1 MQYKPNHQ
9 KSNFFKNCTRKNK
22 LKYPKTNDDANSA
35 KPSNKLIASKPDENN
50 SFFISLGVILEN
62 EGILCLR
69 ADFFLFPIISIDKIF
84 LLAPL
89 IILLILPLDGET
101 NIISG
106 LDFE

>member
-1 MQYKPNHQ
+1 MDLGYK
-9 KSNFFKNCTRKNK
+9 FG
-22 LKYPKTNDDANSA
+22 SA
-35 KPSNKLIASKPDENN
+35 TISYGLCLIKGQQPDENN

>member
-50 SFFISLGVILEN
+50 SS
-62 EGILCLR
+62 
-69 ADFFLFPIISIDKIF
+69 
-84 LLAPL
+84 
-89 IILLILPLDGET
+89 
-101 NIISG
+101 
-106 LDFE
+106 